1 MVRSSVHRRA
11 GFTLVE
17 ALVVVSII
25 VILASLTTAAVVRAL
40 QSAEDARVVAEIK
53 QLENAV
59 AAFKSEFGVG
69 YMPGHIKL
77 FNNLN
82 NYNAPNLKTTDPVAF
97 ETKQFLSTMFPR
109 MPFSGTIA
117 WSGSGSGT
125 YELFGPECLV
135 FFLGGRNG
143 LDGFSK
149 NQTDPWVG
157 AGNRN
162 KPYFEFD
169 QKRLKLMAWNPNFPA
184 YLDPYNSGAADDQPY
199 FYFSSKNGGD
209 YSSLD
214 TFAPS
219 PGAYGTIKIAPF
231 RDTTSRFINPNGFQI
246 MSAGRDKRVGN
257 FNLTA
262 ANPFIVWSSSNAFSG
277 TTNPTGPS
285 TDDPKFPQDNIA
297 NFHPVKLGIPQ

>member
-53 QLENAV
+53 QLENAI
-59 AAFKSEFGVG
+59 AAFKSEFGVD
-69 YMPGHIKL
+69 YVPGHVKL

-82 NYNAPNLKTTDPVAF
+82 NYNAANLKTTDPVAF
-97 ETKQFLSTMFPR
+97 ETKQFLATMFPR
-109 MPFSGTIA
+109 LPFAGTIA

-149 NQTDPWVG
+149 NQTDPWNG
-157 AGNRN
+157 AGSRN
-162 KPYFEFD
+162 KPFFEFD
-169 QKRLKLMAWNPNFPA
+169 QKRLKLMAWNTSFPA
-184 YLDPYNSGAADDQPY
+184 YLDPYNSGAAEDQPY
-199 FYFSSKNGGD
+199 YYFTSKKGGD
-209 YSSLD
+209 YSALD
-214 TFAPS
+214 TFVPS
-219 PGAYGTIKIAPF
+219 PGAYGTIRIAPF
-231 RDTTSRFINPNGFQI
+231 RDTSNRFINPNGFQI
-246 MSAGRDKRVGN
+246 LSAGRDKRIGN
-257 FNLTA
+257 FTLTTAEPFVKWSNGTFTSA
-262 ANPFIVWSSSNAFSG
+262 ASPGNE
-277 TTNPTGPS
+277 
-285 TDDPKFPQDNIA
+285 PQDNLA